1 MKRRHRTAIDA
12 RAAAKDQRL
21 RLAAA
26 LGEAR
31 KIEEFIKPQTPL
43 RLWLCRQQIGLPQ
56 GVNGF
61 EAICAFI
68 MPECPA
74 VAAWRALHGCAEL
87 VD

>member
-21 RLAAA
+21 RLAPA

-31 KIEEFIKPQTPL
+31 EIEEFIKPQTPL
-43 RLWLCRQQIGLPQ
+43 RLWLCCQQISLAQ
-56 GVNGF
+56 RVNRF
-61 EAICAFI
+61 EAVRAII

-74 VAAWRALHGCAEL
+74 VAAWRALYCSTEL